1 MIIYADPMYN
11 TVEQALIRLDIFQW
25 LEMQLIEHDWITKE
39 QLLGGYSYRGQRIPL
54 IPTQQGIHNPR
65 GFDETLSVVSTARSK
80 YEDMIREDGMIEYDY
95 ESQSVEGYNTKLRL
109 AHVRKTPIIYLKQI
123 KPGIYKPSINVYVIG
138 DDQINRKFI
147 LDFRSTKIEQE
158 DLESPDTQIP
168 GTERERKYA
177 VQQTLRRLHQPQ
189 FRASVLYAYSEQCAI
204 CRLKHPKLLDAAHI
218 VPDKHELGVAKV
230 SNGLALCKIH
240 HAALDQ
246 KFIGITPDYK
256 VDVDKDLLEEV
267 DGPMLKHGIQE
278 MNGIT
283 IQVPTSKQDRPDPKL
298 LEISYSS
305 FLSKEKIKTS

>member
-1 MIIYADPMYN
+1 
-11 TVEQALIRLDIFQW
+11 
-25 LEMQLIEHDWITKE
+25 
-39 QLLGGYSYRGQRIPL
+39 
-54 IPTQQGIHNPR
+54 
-65 GFDETLSVVSTARSK
+65 
-80 YEDMIREDGMIEYDY
+80 
-95 ESQSVEGYNTKLRL
+95 
-109 AHVRKTPIIYLKQI
+109 
-123 KPGIYKPSINVYVIG
+123 
-138 DDQINRKFI
+138 
-147 LDFRSTKIEQE
+147 
-158 DLESPDTQIP
+158 
-168 GTERERKYA
+168 
-177 VQQTLRRLHQPQ
+177 
-189 FRASVLYAYSEQCAI
+189 
-204 CRLKHPKLLDAAHI
+204 LKHPKLLDAAHI